1 MTATFF
7 SQLQE
12 RIPNEVMTTLID
24 GVLGVETE
32 LRAQVQSD
40 IRMVQDI
47 GEHTLEAGGKRL
59 RPALVMLSAQATGL
73 PYRAERC
80 VKLGA
85 CLEMIHMATLVHDD
99 VIDGASTRRGRATA
113 GRVFGDTASILAGD
127 VLLAKAMRI
136 LAVDGDLAIIRMTS
150 DGVKE
155 MAEGEVLELQFRNE
169 WSMPEEEYM
178 RVLRMKTAAYVE
190 ICCRTGAM
198 VAGADETTTN
208 LLGTFGHHLGM
219 AFQIIDDLLDYTG
232 DSQKTGKP
240 LGTDYREGCMTLP
253 LMRLRPHL
261 SEAEN
266 ERLARQFG
274 EDPSTEE
281 VTALIQL
288 MHERGALV
296 EARALA
302 TEHERQAMAALAA
315 LPATPQRELLSC
327 VTEFVSGRDQ

>member
-73 PYRAERC
+73 PYLADRC

-113 GRVFGDTASILAGD
+113 PAGAARRPGASLAI
-127 VLLAKAMRI
+127 LLA
-136 LAVDGDLAIIRMTS
+136 S
-150 DGVKE
+150 
-155 MAEGEVLELQFRNE
+155 
-169 WSMPEEEYM
+169 S
-178 RVLRMKTAAYVE
+178 
-190 ICCRTGAM
+190 
-198 VAGADETTTN
+198 
-208 LLGTFGHHLGM
+208 
-219 AFQIIDDLLDYTG
+219 
-232 DSQKTGKP
+232 
-240 LGTDYREGCMTLP
+240 
-253 LMRLRPHL
+253 
-261 SEAEN
+261 
-266 ERLARQFG
+266 
-274 EDPSTEE
+274 
-281 VTALIQL
+281 
-288 MHERGALV
+288 
-296 EARALA
+296 
-302 TEHERQAMAALAA
+302 
-315 LPATPQRELLSC
+315 PATYYWRRPCASWP
-327 VTEFVSGRDQ
+327 